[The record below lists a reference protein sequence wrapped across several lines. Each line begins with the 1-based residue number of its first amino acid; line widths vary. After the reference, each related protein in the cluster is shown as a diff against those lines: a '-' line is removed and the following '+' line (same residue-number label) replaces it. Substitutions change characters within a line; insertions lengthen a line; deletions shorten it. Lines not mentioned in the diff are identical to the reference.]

1 MAKGKSK
8 DLKPKTAVSTKST
21 TEAGKGKRIPT
32 QPPGMPQGKH
42 HVPLAKMGDCRC
54 GSCSKELVNA

>member
-32 QPPGMPQGKH
+32 QPPGMPRASITF
-42 HVPLAKMGDCRC
+42 PLRRWATVVVDPAQR
-54 GSCSKELVNA
+54 S

>member
-8 DLKPKTAVSTKST
+8 NLKPKSAVSTKST

-32 QPPGMPQGKH
+32 QPPGAPQGRHDQKN
-42 HVPLAKMGDCRC
+42 KECRC
-54 GSCSKELVNA
+54 GRCNTILV